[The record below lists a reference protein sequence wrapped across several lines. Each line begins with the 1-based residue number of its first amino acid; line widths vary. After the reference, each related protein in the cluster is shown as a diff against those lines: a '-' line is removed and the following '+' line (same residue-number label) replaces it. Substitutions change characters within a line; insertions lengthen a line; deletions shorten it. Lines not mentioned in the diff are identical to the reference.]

1 MKLPSEYRSPEPRAV
16 SAELGSICP
25 QHGNLASHE
34 AESGNKPA
42 VQQQVLAA
50 LSPCVS
56 PLCHMSGGSQQRG
69 VASLRPMD
77 SISLE
82 GSELLLGHDHSSFY
96 CPACLMEPAFGDSE
110 RKVPASHH

>member
-1 MKLPSEYRSPEPRAV
+1 MELPSEYRSPEPRAV
-16 SAELGSICP
+16 SAELGSICT

-82 GSELLLGHDHSSFY
+82 GSELPLGNNRRPIVS
-96 CPACLMEPAFGDSE
+96 PI
-110 RKVPASHH
+110 